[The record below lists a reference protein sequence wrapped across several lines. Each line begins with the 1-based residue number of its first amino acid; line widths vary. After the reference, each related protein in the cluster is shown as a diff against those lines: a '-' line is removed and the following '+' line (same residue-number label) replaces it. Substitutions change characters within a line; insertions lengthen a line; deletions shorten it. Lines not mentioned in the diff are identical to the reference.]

1 MLAKNI
7 NQRKMESEEKA
18 NTLVIEAEK
27 KLKSWFNFFGEKN
40 EEACELYEKAANLYK
55 VAKKY
60 EAAGNIY
67 LKVAECY
74 KKCDSKN
81 NRASAYHEAAKC
93 FSKVESMSPR
103 IAISAIEQ
111 SIEIHS
117 INGKLV
123 KAAGMEKELAEL
135 YEKNNENETACKHYR
150 IAAEYYENE
159 NQQAH
164 ANSCLDKVGDLEALL
179 GNYSEAIKAFE
190 KVAYNKLDSQ
200 LVRSGAKEYLFKAI
214 ICNLADHSIVD
225 SLYEV
230 KDKLEEYIEK
240 DVNFDGSKESELMS
254 KLLQAS
260 ENRDIIGFVAAL
272 RVFDSIKRLDPW
284 KITLF
289 KKIKDDIMETDLR

>member
-1 MLAKNI
+1 
-7 NQRKMESEEKA
+7 MESEEKS

-135 YEKNNENETACKHYR
+135 YE
-150 IAAEYYENE
+150 EYNENE

-272 RVFDSIKRLDPW
+272 RVFDLIKRLTQG
-284 KITLF
+284 KI
-289 KKIKDDIMETDLR
+289 I